1 MRISRIDAKLALG
14 SFVFV
19 VVTRV
24 RVRVRVCV
32 RTIQGLRV
40 SASLGSVDRSICRT
54 VTLIEYLS
62 FNQLSN

>member
-1 MRISRIDAKLALG
+1 MRISRIDAKLALA

-24 RVRVRVCV
+24 RVRVRV

-40 SASLGSVDRSICRT
+40 SASPRSVDRSICRT

-62 FNQLSN
+62 FKQLSD